1 MASIEPRIN
10 ANGVIT
16 SYRIIVS
23 DGADYQ
29 GNPIKYRMLWT
40 PPRRNMTEKQ
50 IQKELHA
57 AAVRFED
64 DIRQGYKL
72 NSNQTFFEYA
82 QYVMEL
88 KERTGIK
95 TLTLDRYLEMLP
107 RIYEAIG
114 HLKLSQ
120 IRPQHL
126 NEFYMNLSKPGARA
140 DGKRA
145 TPKPI
150 FNKRFESLGISKQ
163 QLARESGVSPQTI
176 SAVTKGD
183 TLRMEKAEA
192 LADAMGMDFK
202 KLFDVTEN
210 LKPLSPKTIR
220 EHHLL
225 ISTILG
231 QAEKE
236 MILPYNPAAKAT
248 PPKVTK
254 SNPEYYQPDEM
265 DEILEALE
273 HVPIRWKAI
282 TYLLIDTGCRRGEV
296 MGLKWEKLNLETG
309 LIVID
314 TALLYSPSRG
324 VYESTTKT
332 NDVRAMILA
341 PQTIAVLKEW
351 KQEYDR
357 WKELNGDRWQNSPYV
372 FVKEDG
378 GAMHPDSVTD
388 WLGRFSKANTL
399 PHIHPHAFRHTAAS
413 TMILNGVDMVSAAAE
428 LGHASPSTTANI
440 YAHQFAIARAKAASV
455 RAGVFANRK

>member
-10 ANGVIT
+10 ANGVVT

-40 PPRRNMTEKQ
+40 PPQRNMTEKQ
-50 IQKELHA
+50 IQKELTA

-140 DGKRA
+140 DSKRA
-145 TPKPI
+145 TPKPV
-150 FNKRFESLGISKQ
+150 FNKRFQSLGISKQ

-183 TLRMEKAEA
+183 TIRMEKAKA

-236 MILPYNPAAKAT
+236 MILPYNPATKAT

-254 SNPEYYQPDEM
+254 SNPEYYQPNEM
-265 DEILEALE
+265 DEIIDALE
-273 HVPIRWKAI
+273 NVPIRWKAI

-332 NDVRAMILA
+332 NDIRAMILA
-341 PQTIAVLKEW
+341 PQTVTVLREW
-351 KQEYDR
+351 KAEYDK
-357 WKELNGDRWQNSPYV
+357 WKALNGDRWKNSPYV

-378 GAMHPDSVTD
+378 SAMHPDSITD
-388 WLGRFSKANTL
+388 WLGKFSKANTL

>member
-140 DGKRA
+140 DSKRA

-248 PPKVTK
+248 PP
-254 SNPEYYQPDEM
+254 N
-265 DEILEALE
+265 
-273 HVPIRWKAI
+273 
-282 TYLLIDTGCRRGEV
+282 
-296 MGLKWEKLNLETG
+296 N
-309 LIVID
+309 D
-314 TALLYSPSRG
+314 TA
-324 VYESTTKT
+324 
-332 NDVRAMILA
+332 
-341 PQTIAVLKEW
+341 
-351 KQEYDR
+351 
-357 WKELNGDRWQNSPYV
+357 
-372 FVKEDG
+372 
-378 GAMHPDSVTD
+378 
-388 WLGRFSKANTL
+388 NTRL
-399 PHIHPHAFRHTAAS
+399 HI
-413 TMILNGVDMVSAAAE
+413 
-428 LGHASPSTTANI
+428 
-440 YAHQFAIARAKAASV
+440 
-455 RAGVFANRK
+455 

>member
-140 DGKRA
+140 DRSGQPRS
-145 TPKPI
+145 
-150 FNKRFESLGISKQ
+150 RSSISA
-163 QLARESGVSPQTI
+163 LNPLVSP
-176 SAVTKGD
+176 SNSWPENPVLVRKP
-183 TLRMEKAEA
+183 
-192 LADAMGMDFK
+192 LA
-202 KLFDVTEN
+202 
-210 LKPLSPKTIR
+210 LSPKAIPCAWR
-220 EHHLL
+220 KQRHLPTQWTW
-225 ISTILG
+225 ISR
-231 QAEKE
+231 
-236 MILPYNPAAKAT
+236 
-248 PPKVTK
+248 
-254 SNPEYYQPDEM
+254 S
-265 DEILEALE
+265 
-273 HVPIRWKAI
+273 
-282 TYLLIDTGCRRGEV
+282 
-296 MGLKWEKLNLETG
+296 
-309 LIVID
+309 
-314 TALLYSPSRG
+314 
-324 VYESTTKT
+324 
-332 NDVRAMILA
+332 
-341 PQTIAVLKEW
+341 
-351 KQEYDR
+351 
-357 WKELNGDRWQNSPYV
+357 
-372 FVKEDG
+372 
-378 GAMHPDSVTD
+378 
-388 WLGRFSKANTL
+388 FS
-399 PHIHPHAFRHTAAS
+399 
-413 TMILNGVDMVSAAAE
+413 M
-428 LGHASPSTTANI
+428 
-440 YAHQFAIARAKAASV
+440 
-455 RAGVFANRK
+455 

>member
-140 DGKRA
+140 DSKRA

-210 LKPLSPKTIR
+210 PKPLSPKTIR

-236 MILPYNPAAKAT
+236 MIRLVREGDLDYKKHMKVIASTGRVGNIADGTALRQLKNMLIVNITLFSRAAMDGGLPPETGYTLSDRYLQA
-248 PPKVTK
+248 VEK
-254 SNPEYYQPDEM
+254 SNSMKSLAEINTAMQDDFIQRVHQYRQNKDLSKPIRICVEQLQSRMEEPITLEDLAKDFGYSTYYLSKKFKAETGQAFKDYLRSIRLERAKFLLRSS
-265 DEILEALE
+265 ELSILE
-273 HVPIRWKAI
+273 IS
-282 TYLLIDTGCRRGEV
+282 
-296 MGLKWEKLNLETG
+296 EKLQFCSASYFSDSLRKAYG
-309 LIVID
+309 I
-314 TALLYSPSRG
+314 SPSAYR
-324 VYESTTKT
+324 EQ
-332 NDVRAMILA
+332 I
-341 PQTIAVLKEW
+341 
-351 KQEYDR
+351 
-357 WKELNGDRWQNSPYV
+357 
-372 FVKEDG
+372 
-378 GAMHPDSVTD
+378 
-388 WLGRFSKANTL
+388 
-399 PHIHPHAFRHTAAS
+399 
-413 TMILNGVDMVSAAAE
+413 
-428 LGHASPSTTANI
+428 
-440 YAHQFAIARAKAASV
+440 
-455 RAGVFANRK
+455 